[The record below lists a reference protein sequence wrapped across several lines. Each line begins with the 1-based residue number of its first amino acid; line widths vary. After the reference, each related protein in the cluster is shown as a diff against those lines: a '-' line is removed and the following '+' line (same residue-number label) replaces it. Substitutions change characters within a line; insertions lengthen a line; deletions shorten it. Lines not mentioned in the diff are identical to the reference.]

1 MINGTISTTTT
12 NLCIKHLAKNYSKRW
27 VVKDVSFTMQSGQIV
42 GLLGPNGA
50 GKTTSFYM
58 VVGLV
63 RMDKGEIHLDDL
75 DLSDLA
81 MHERAR
87 KGIGY
92 LPQEASIF
100 RKLTISE
107 NIMAIL
113 ETRKDLN
120 KQQRQ
125 QRLNELLNDF
135 KISHIK
141 DSLGMSV
148 SGGERRRAEI
158 ARALAADP
166 KFMLLDEPFAGVDPI
181 SVGDIKDIIQTLK
194 ERGIGVLITDH
205 NVRETLAICEKAYI
219 VSEGAVI
226 AEGTPQEILDN
237 EQVRKV
243 YLGDDFVV

>member
-1 MINGTISTTTT
+1 MEQMPRQT
-12 NLCIKHLAKNYSKRW
+12 LCIKHLAKNYSKRW
-27 VVKDVSFTMQSGQIV
+27 VVKDVSFSMHSGQIV

-75 DLSDLA
+75 DISDLA

-100 RKLTISE
+100 RKLTIAQ

-125 QRLNELLNDF
+125 QRLNELLSDF

-194 ERGIGVLITDH
+194 SRGIGVLITDH
-205 NVRETLAICEKAYI
+205 NVRETLAICERAYI

-243 YLGDDFVV
+243 YLGDDFTV

>member
-1 MINGTISTTTT
+1 MSTSAVQT
-12 NLCIKHLAKNYSKRW
+12 LCIQHLAKNYSKRW
-27 VVKDVSFTMQSGQIV
+27 VVKDVSFKIQSGQIV

-63 RMDKGEIHLDDL
+63 RMDKGAIHLDDQ
-75 DLSDLA
+75 DLSSLS

-87 KGIGY
+87 QGIGY

-100 RKLTISE
+100 RKLTIGQ

-113 ETRKDLN
+113 ETRNDLN
-120 KQQRQ
+120 KQQRK
-125 QRLNELLNDF
+125 QRLDELLEDF
-135 KISHIK
+135 KITHIR

-158 ARALAADP
+158 ARALASDP

-181 SVGDIKDIIQTLK
+181 SVNDIKDIVKNLK
-194 ERGIGVLITDH
+194 DRGIGVLITDH

-219 VSEGAVI
+219 VSEGSVI
-226 AEGTPQEILDN
+226 AEGTPQHILENDT
-237 EQVRKV
+237 VRRV
-243 YLGDDFVV
+243 YLGDDFKV

>member
-1 MINGTISTTTT
+1 MEQSVQQPQTF
-12 NLCIKHLAKNYSKRW
+12 CIKHLAKNYSKRR

-63 RMDKGEIHLDDL
+63 RMDKGEIHLDNL

-100 RKLTISE
+100 RKLTIAQ

-113 ETRKDLN
+113 ETRQDLN

-125 QRLNELLNDF
+125 QRLTELLNDF

-181 SVGDIKDIIQTLK
+181 SVGDIKDIIQSLK
-194 ERGIGVLITDH
+194 DRGIGVLITDH

-219 VSEGAVI
+219 VSEGSVI

-237 EQVRKV
+237 EKVRKV

>member
-1 MINGTISTTTT
+1 
-12 NLCIKHLAKNYSKRW
+12 
-27 VVKDVSFTMQSGQIV
+27 
-42 GLLGPNGA
+42 
-50 GKTTSFYM
+50 M

-63 RMDKGEIHLDDL
+63 RMDKGEIYLDDL

-100 RKLTISE
+100 RKLTIAE

-113 ETRKDLN
+113 ETRKELT
-120 KQQRQ
+120 KAQRQ
-125 QRLNELLNDF
+125 QRLAELLADF
-135 KISHIK
+135 KITHIK

-205 NVRETLAICEKAYI
+205 NVRETLAICEHAYI

-226 AEGTPQEILDN
+226 AEGTPQEILNN
-237 EQVRKV
+237 ETVRKV
-243 YLGDDFVV
+243 YLGDDFTV

>member
-1 MINGTISTTTT
+1 MVQSENQQRT
-12 NLCIKHLAKNYSKRW
+12 LCIKHLAKNYSKRW
-27 VVKDVSFTMQSGQIV
+27 VVKDVSFKIESGQIV

-75 DLSDLA
+75 DISDLA
-81 MHERAR
+81 MHERAL

-100 RKLTISE
+100 RKLTIAD

-125 QRLNELLNDF
+125 QRLTELLEDF
-135 KISHIK
+135 KITHIK

-181 SVGDIKDIIQTLK
+181 SVGDIKEIIRNLK
-194 ERGIGVLITDH
+194 NRGIGILITDH
-205 NVRETLAICEKAYI
+205 NVRETLAICEHAYI

-226 AEGTPQEILDN
+226 AEGTPEEVLFD
-237 EQVRKV
+237 ETVREV
-243 YLGDDFVV
+243 YLGEDFIV

>member
-1 MINGTISTTTT
+1 MEQSGQQPQT
-12 NLCIKHLAKNYSKRW
+12 LCIKHLAKNYSKRW

-100 RKLTISE
+100 RKLTIAE

-125 QRLNELLNDF
+125 QRLNELLADF
-135 KISHIK
+135 KIGHIK

-181 SVGDIKDIIQTLK
+181 SVGDIKEIIRNLK

-205 NVRETLAICEKAYI
+205 NVRETLAICEHAYI
-219 VSEGAVI
+219 VSEGSVI
-226 AEGTPQEILDN
+226 AEGSPQDILEN

-243 YLGDDFVV
+243 YLGDDFTV

>member
-1 MINGTISTTTT
+1 MEQAAQQPQT
-12 NLCIKHLAKNYSKRW
+12 LCIKHLAKNYSKRW
-27 VVKDVSFTMQSGQIV
+27 VVKDVSFTIQSGQIV

-100 RKLTISE
+100 RKLTIAE

-113 ETRKDLN
+113 ENRKDLN
-120 KQQRQ
+120 KQQRL
-125 QRLNELLNDF
+125 QRLSELLADF
-135 KISHIK
+135 KITHIK

-166 KFMLLDEPFAGVDPI
+166 NFMIKNEPFAGVDPI
-181 SVGDIKDIIQTLK
+181 SVGDIKDIIRTLK
-194 ERGIGVLITDH
+194 DRGIGVLITDH
-205 NVRETLAICEKAYI
+205 NVRETLAICERAYI

-226 AEGTPQEILDN
+226 AEGTPQEILEN
-237 EQVRKV
+237 ETVRQV
-243 YLGDDFVV
+243 YLGDDYTA